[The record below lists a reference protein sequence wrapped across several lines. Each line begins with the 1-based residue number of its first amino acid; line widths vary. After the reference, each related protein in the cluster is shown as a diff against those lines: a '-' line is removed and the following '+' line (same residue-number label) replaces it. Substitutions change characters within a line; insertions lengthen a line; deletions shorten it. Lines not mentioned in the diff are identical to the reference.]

1 MGVSVDDFTG
11 RDGDSKT
18 HGDTAT
24 IPGSASL
31 HATPATSERT
41 VNTRADAESM
51 HPDVPVIV
59 GAAPH
64 DPIVA
69 RAVAG
74 LAGLPT
80 IVAVGP
86 FDDQAHAEQ
95 LAAAFTLVHRR
106 CQVQLVLLGTGLHR
120 VTVMRRALAQG
131 VRTNVHVEKDRTGER
146 WADLIA
152 AADVVVPCVA
162 AGPVTLLDVLAAGR
176 PVVASADPAAVR
188 LIVPS
193 SVGLVYRQG
202 DVTGMARALLR
213 LLVSPALRT
222 RMGCRAREVAR
233 RHQWQQTAQQ
243 QAGHGK

>member
-1 MGVSVDDFTG
+1 MGGSVDDFTG
-11 RDGDSKT
+11 RDGNSKT
-18 HGDTAT
+18 HGDIAT
-24 IPGSASL
+24 IPESASL

-51 HPDVPVIV
+51 RPDVPVIV
-59 GAAPH
+59 RAAPH

-69 RAVAG
+69 RAAAG

-80 IVAVGP
+80 IVALGP
-86 FDDQAHAEQ
+86 FDDRAHAEQ

-106 CQVQLVLLGTGLHR
+106 CRVQLVLLGTGLHR

-131 VRTNVHVEKDRTGER
+131 VRTNVHIDKDLTGER
-146 WADLIA
+146 WAGLIA
-152 AADVVVPCVA
+152 AADVVVPSVT
-162 AGPVTLLDVLAAGR
+162 AGPITLLDVLAAGR

-222 RMGCRAREVAR
+222 GMGCRAGEVAQRHR
-233 RHQWQQTAQQ
+233 RLRTALQ
-243 QAGHGK
+243 QAGHVK

>member
-1 MGVSVDDFTG
+1 VTLQPFPSQLPSTQP
-11 RDGDSKT
+11 R
-18 HGDTAT
+18 
-24 IPGSASL
+24 
-31 HATPATSERT
+31 RQT
-41 VNTRADAESM
+41 VNTPADAESM
-51 HPDVPVIV
+51 RPDVPVIV
-59 GAAPH
+59 RATPR

-69 RAVAG
+69 RAAAG

-86 FDDQAHAEQ
+86 FDDRAHAEQ

-106 CQVQLVLLGTGLHR
+106 CQVQLVLVGTGLHR

-131 VRTNVHVEKDRTGER
+131 VRTNVHIEKDLTGDR

-152 AADVVVPCVA
+152 AADVVVVPSQA
-162 AGPVTLLDVLAAGR
+162 AGPITLLDVLAAGR
-176 PVVASADPAAVR
+176 PVVAPAQPAAAR

-213 LLVSPALRT
+213 LMVSPALRT
-222 RMGCRAREVAR
+222 GMGCRAREVAR
-233 RHQWQQTAQQ
+233 RQHWQRTAQQ
-243 QAGHGK
+243 QTMHGK